1 MKNVIYG
8 RRKKIFWMNNKEK
21 KTLRETKENNEGVKD
36 IISEENEIQR

>member
-8 RRKKIFWMNNKEK
+8 WRKEIFWMSNKEK
-21 KTLRETKENNEGVKD
+21 KLWETKENNEGVKD